1 MNYVEELKWR
11 GLLHD
16 MMPGT
21 EEELQKG
28 MATGYAIDRLQDRGR
43 FYIDPGD
50 QVYKGQVIGE
60 HIRPGD
66 LVINVT
72 RAIQLT
78 NFRAAGSDDNV
89 RITPKINFS
98 LEEAMEYIEWDEY
111 VELTPK
117 SIRVRKIYLDENE
130 RKRQQKKVMA

>member
-1 MNYVEELKWR
+1 M
-11 GLLHD
+11 
-16 MMPGT
+16 
-21 EEELQKG
+21 
-28 MATGYAIDRLQDRGR
+28 QDRGS
-43 FYIDPGD
+43 FFVSPGEE
-50 QVYKGQVIGE
+50 VYAGQVIGE

-72 RAIQLT
+72 RAKQLT